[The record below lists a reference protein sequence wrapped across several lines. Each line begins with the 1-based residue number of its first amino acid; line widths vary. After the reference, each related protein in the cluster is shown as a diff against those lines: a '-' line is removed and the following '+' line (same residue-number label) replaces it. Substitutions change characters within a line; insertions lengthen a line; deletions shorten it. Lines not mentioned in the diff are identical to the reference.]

1 MLETLDTHWKDHLS
15 AMDQMRQGIQLRG
28 YAQKNP
34 TQEFKRESFNMFT
47 SLLDNIKYGFI
58 STISKIRVATPEM
71 MQQARSDLH
80 APQLHF
86 THQEISSIPDNAN
99 GVAHEEETESQQPFI
114 RHAPKVGRNDPCHC
128 GSGKKFKQC
137 HGRL

>member
-1 MLETLDTHWKDHLS
+1 MLQTLDMHWKDHLS
-15 AMDQMRQGIQLRG
+15 AMDHMRKGIQLRG

-47 SLLDNIKYGFI
+47 ELLENIKYAFI
-58 STISKIRVATPEM
+58 STLSKIEVASPEM
-71 MQQARSDLH
+71 IARHQSDLS

-86 THQEISSIPDNAN
+86 SHQEFQALAVDGQPN
-99 GVAHEEETESQQPFI
+99 GEAHNEESQKPFV
-114 RHAPKVGRNDPCHC
+114 RQAPKVGRNDPCEC
-128 GSGKKFKQC
+128 GSGKKYKQC